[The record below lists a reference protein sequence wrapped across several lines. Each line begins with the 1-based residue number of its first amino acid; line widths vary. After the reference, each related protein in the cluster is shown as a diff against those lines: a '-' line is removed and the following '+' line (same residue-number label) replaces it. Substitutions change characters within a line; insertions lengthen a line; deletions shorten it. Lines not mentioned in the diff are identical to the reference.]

1 MSDESEASSSISP
14 LSPEHRAVC
23 LGISRRGELGGGGA
37 NLLLAKSWI
46 NYKHLRGVSP
56 MFADVAAAAC
66 RKEESGSSSLP
77 SVDGF
82 EIKLLIAAQI
92 FPRWTAC
99 L

>member
-1 MSDESEASSSISP
+1 MNQKLALP
-14 LSPEHRAVC
+14 
-23 LGISRRGELGGGGA
+23 SRRCRQNTELFAWGFPGGGSWGEGGA

-77 SVDGF
+77 SVDRF